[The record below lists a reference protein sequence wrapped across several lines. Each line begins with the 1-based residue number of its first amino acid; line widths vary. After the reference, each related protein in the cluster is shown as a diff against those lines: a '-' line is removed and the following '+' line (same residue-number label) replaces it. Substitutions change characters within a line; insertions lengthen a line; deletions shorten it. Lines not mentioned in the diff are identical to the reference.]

1 MNCRRVISL
10 LSAYIGGEISGMD
23 MLAIRGHIGNCGS
36 CREDYES
43 LRATKQLLAR
53 IPTAAPRTDL
63 TKAICSRLDAVEM
76 PLYLKLWSG
85 VLAGW
90 RTKTSPAFAVVA
102 AVSVAF
108 LVVGVNGRTPHTYDV
123 AGAWQQA
130 QKPET
135 LTLTDLGKGEFA
147 ASETYVPRVL
157 TWESPEAISQPAISF
172 ASVTQ

>member
-10 LSAYIGGEISGMD
+10 LSAYIDGEISGMD
-23 MLAIRGHIGNCGS
+23 MLAVRAHIGDCDS

-53 IPTAAPRTDL
+53 MPTAAPRADL
-63 TKAICSRLDAVEM
+63 TKVISSRLDAVEM

-85 VLAGW
+85 VRAGLCA
-90 RTKTSPAFAVVA
+90 KTSPAFAVVA

-108 LVVGVNGRTPHTYDV
+108 LVVGANGRTPHTYDV
-123 AGAWQQA
+123 ARVWQQIP
-130 QKPET
+130 KPVT
-135 LTLTDLGKGEFA
+135 LTLSDLGKGEFA
-147 ASETYVPRVL
+147 TSETYVPQSF
-157 TWESPEAISQPAISF
+157 TWEKPAVASQAAISF